1 MTSKIFEEKRA
12 VFGRDILILN
22 GTDGSSTDA
31 GEAIIFDSS
40 ANNFTL
46 TLNGTDS
53 NSTNVD
59 EDILLNG
66 TDSSST
72 DDGGRILLED
82 ETFANDDDFVII
94 NFPFEQSEEGGFV
107 LLEQTE
113 LTEDALSLNIIKG
126 NTVGEGV
133 IIEEGLVSGMD
144 NKIIN
149 GNFAVNQRTDDQSE
163 TQSYT
168 AATTPANS
176 DDTYLFD
183 RWKLLSD
190 GNDIVD
196 VHSYGRTM
204 GSRDFG
210 TNSGP
215 PWMPAE
221 TGFAMAMEVETGDK
235 KFGQAQFIESM
246 NCNDLRGQTCT
257 LSWKARTSVLQSSPT
272 SIKAAVIG
280 WVGTSDTITSDIIS
294 DWNDEGSDPILVAN
308 AEYLNVPSNILLNS
322 TMKTYSLKVNVPV
335 GIKNVIV
342 FIWNDMSNG
351 VVGTTVG
358 DFIFLSDV
366 QLERGDFENPR
377 FQNEPYDITERKC
390 HRYYYKATG
399 THFGQVYSTSSGFVN
414 TRMSYPMRVTPTIV
428 RYSSIRTTTGL
439 AYYNTRVKTQ
449 ALMTSVIPY
458 ISNLESDAEL

>member
-1 MTSKIFEEKRA
+1 M
-12 VFGRDILILN
+12 
-22 GTDGSSTDA
+22 
-31 GEAIIFDSS
+31 
-40 ANNFTL
+40 
-46 TLNGTDS
+46 NGTDS

-94 NFPFEQSEEGGFV
+94 NFPFEQSEEGGFIV
-107 LLEQTE
+107 LEQTE

-133 IIEEGLVSGMD
+133 IIEEGLVSGAD

-163 TQSYT
+163 TLSYT
-168 AATTPANS
+168 DATTPANS

-183 RWKLLSD
+183 RWKLLSEVD
-190 GNDIVD
+190 DVVD

-210 TNSGP
+210 ANSAP
-215 PWMPAE
+215 SWLPAE
-221 TGFAMAMEVETGDK
+221 TSFAMAMDVETANK

-246 NCNDLRGQTCT
+246 NCNDLRGRVCT
-257 LSWKARTSVLQSSPT
+257 LSWKARVRTTQTST

-280 WVGTSDTITSDIIS
+280 WFGTSDTITSDIIS
-294 DWNDEGSDPILVAN
+294 AWNDEGTDPTLVAN
-308 AEYLNVPSNILLNS
+308 AEYLNEPFNILLNS
-322 TMKTYSLKVNVPV
+322 TMQTYTINVSIPD

-351 VVGTTVG
+351 DVGTTVG

-366 QLERGDFENPR
+366 QLERGEFANPR
-377 FQNEPYDITERKC
+377 FQNETYDITERKC
-390 HRYYYKATG
+390 HRYYYKAIG
-399 THFGQVYSTSSGFVN
+399 THYGQVYGSSGFVN
-414 TRMSYPMRVTPTIV
+414 TRTSHPMRAVPTVI
-428 RYSSIRTTTGL
+428 RYSNIRTTTGL
-439 AYYNTRVKTQ
+439 AYYQTRFKTQ
-449 ALMTSVIPY
+449 VLMSHTSAY
-458 ISNLESDAEL
+458 ITNLEVDAEL